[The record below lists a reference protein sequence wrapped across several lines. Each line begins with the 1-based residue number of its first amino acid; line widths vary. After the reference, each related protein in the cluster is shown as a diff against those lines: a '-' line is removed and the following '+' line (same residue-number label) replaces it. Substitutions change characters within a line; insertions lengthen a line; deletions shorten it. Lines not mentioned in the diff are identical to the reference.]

1 MPHARGPM
9 SAFLL
14 DRLRRP
20 VSALPEPP
28 RPVDDP
34 LSGEDTQL
42 FLYLCYELHYRGL
55 PGVDDGWEWEPT
67 LLAARARAERE
78 FEASIRELAGPPV
91 EPESSVEDE
100 LWALTTG
107 HAGPSLSRYMAEDG
121 TLEQFREFAT
131 HRSAYQL
138 KEADPHSWAIPRLD
152 GRAKSAIVEIQNDEY
167 GAGRPGQS
175 HAQLFA
181 DTMVALGLDAT
192 YGALLD
198 RIPGPTL
205 ATVNLISF
213 FGLHRRCRGA
223 LVGHLSAFEMTSVE
237 PMARYAAATRRLG
250 LPSGAAR
257 FYDVHV
263 AADAHHQEVAATGLA
278 GGLAAAEPELAGDI
292 LFGARALMAVEAR
305 FTERLL
311 EAWTNGR
318 SSLLPHP

>member
-1 MPHARGPM
+1 M

-20 VSALPEPP
+20 VGALPEPP
-28 RPVDDP
+28 QPADDP
-34 LSGEDTQL
+34 LSGDDTQL

-67 LLAARARAERE
+67 LLAARSRVERE
-78 FEASIRELAGPPV
+78 FLASIRELTGAAV
-91 EPESSVEDE
+91 APESSVEDQ
-100 LWALTTG
+100 LWALTTS
-107 HAGPSLSRYMAEDG
+107 HSGPSLSRYMAEHG
-121 TLEQFREFAT
+121 TLEQFRELAT

-181 DTMVALGLDAT
+181 ATMVALGLDAT

-198 RIPGPTL
+198 RIPGRTL

-213 FGLHRRCRGA
+213 FGLHRRWRGA

-237 PMARYAAATRRLG
+237 PMARYAAASRRLG
-250 LPSGAAR
+250 LPPAAAR

-278 GGLAAAEPELAGDI
+278 GGLAAAEPELAADI

-305 FTERLL
+305 FTEHVLQSWATR
-311 EAWTNGR
+311 R
-318 SSLLPHP
+318 SSLLPPR